1 MSPTLALRLGFA
13 RCPDNTVFGSLA
25 MKSPGLLIAALI
37 LASLSGVLYWSNRHK
52 PNSVDEGNVK
62 LKQVESPKILAFNH
76 DDIIQLAIRHKDT
89 AQIDL
94 SRNNSGA
101 WQITSPKPLSADQ
114 DAVASFL
121 SSFSSVSS
129 DRVVDEKPGD
139 LVPFGLKP
147 PAVELDATLKDKST
161 RKLLIGDQTP
171 AGNSYY
177 VMLSGDPR
185 LFTIASYVKS
195 GLDKSAGDLR
205 DKRLL
210 TADFDNVSQIDLL
223 NQKSPKKQQITFAR
237 NKDSWQILKPEP
249 FRAASS
255 RVEDL
260 IHSLKQVELDVTSD
274 EAKDTAAFRSAVPF
288 STVKIT
294 GASGTQE
301 LEVRQVKKALEKKPK
316 EKGKKQE
323 NEIIPA
329 DYYAKSSVVPGIYKV
344 PTSLA
349 TDLDKS
355 VEDFRDK
362 NLFDFGF
369 SEPNKIE
376 IHEGGKAYFLT
387 HSGSDWWG
395 PDGKKFDSS
404 TVQPVIDA
412 LRELSAS
419 KFPDS
424 GFTVPA
430 LDIKVISNNNQRTE
444 KVLISKNGERCIAK
458 RESEP
463 ALYELAPSAVSAL
476 QKSAS
481 ELKPSLPPAPTKK

>member
-1 MSPTLALRLGFA
+1 
-13 RCPDNTVFGSLA
+13 

-37 LASLSGVLYWSNRHK
+37 LAALSGVLYWSNRHK

-62 LKQVESPKILAFNH
+62 PKEGESPKILAFRH
-76 DDIIQLAIRHKDT
+76 DDIIELAIRHKDQ
-89 AQIDL
+89 AQIGL

-101 WQITSPKPLSADQ
+101 WQIISPKPLPADQ
-114 DAVASFL
+114 DAISSLL
-121 SSFSSVSS
+121 SSFSSVTS
-129 DRVVDEKPGD
+129 DRVVDEKPGN
-139 LVPFGLKP
+139 LAPFGLKP
-147 PAVELDATLKDKST
+147 PALELDATLKDKST

-195 GLDKSAGDLR
+195 GLDKSFGDLR

-210 TADFDNVSQIDLL
+210 TADFDKVSQIDLL
-223 NQKSPKKQQITFAR
+223 HQKSPTKRQITFAR
-237 NKDSWQILKPEP
+237 SKDSWQILKPEP
-249 FRAASS
+249 LRADSS

-260 IHSLKQVELDVTSD
+260 IHSLKEVKLDVSSD

-301 LEVRQVKKALEKKPK
+301 LEVRQFKKPQVKKTKK
-316 EKGKKQE
+316 KGKEQE
-323 NEIIPA
+323 SEITPA

-344 PTSLA
+344 PASFA
-349 TDLDKS
+349 TDLGKAL
-355 VEDFRDK
+355 EDFRDK
-362 NLFDFGF
+362 NLFDFGY
-369 SEPNKIE
+369 SGPDKIE
-376 IHEGGKAYFLT
+376 IHDGGKAYFLT

-404 TVQPVIDA
+404 TVQTVIDA

-430 LDIKVISNNNQRTE
+430 LDIDVVSNNNQRAE

-458 RESEP
+458 RESE
-463 ALYELAPSAVSAL
+463 AGLYELAPSAVSAL

-481 ELKPSLPPAPTKK
+481 ELKPALPLAPTKR

>member
-1 MSPTLALRLGFA
+1 
-13 RCPDNTVFGSLA
+13 
-25 MKSPGLLIAALI
+25 MKSPGLLIAVLI
-37 LASLSGVLYWSNRHK
+37 LAVLSGVLYWSNRHK
-52 PNSVDEGNVK
+52 PNSADTGNVK
-62 LKQVESPKILAFNH
+62 LNEVESPKILAFSH
-76 DDIIQLAIRHKDT
+76 DDIIQLAIRRKDG

-94 SRNNSGA
+94 SPSNSGA
-101 WQITSPKPLSADQ
+101 WQITSPKTLSADQ
-114 DAVASFL
+114 DAVSSLL
-121 SSFSSVSS
+121 SSFSSVTS

-139 LVPFGLKP
+139 LAPFGLKP

-171 AGNSYY
+171 AGSSYY

-210 TADFDNVSQIDLL
+210 TADFDKVSQIDLL

-249 FRAASS
+249 FRTDSS

-260 IHSLKQVELDVTSD
+260 IHSLKEVKLDIASD
-274 EAKDTAAFRSAVPF
+274 EAKYTAAFRSAVPF

-294 GASGTQE
+294 GVLGTQE
-301 LEVRQVKKALEKKPK
+301 LEVRQVKKAQNKPTK
-316 EKGKKQE
+316 EKGKEQE
-323 NEIIPA
+323 NEMAPA
-329 DYYAKSSVVPGIYKV
+329 DYYAQSSVVSGIYKI

-355 VEDFRDK
+355 LEDFRDK
-362 NLFDFGF
+362 KLFDFGY
-369 SEPNKIE
+369 SELDKIE
-376 IHEGGKAYFLT
+376 IHDGGKAYFLT

-404 TVQPVIDA
+404 TVQSVIDA

-424 GFTVPA
+424 GFAVPA
-430 LDIKVISNNNQRTE
+430 LDIKVVSNNNQRTE
-444 KVLISKNGERCIAK
+444 KVLISKNGERSIGK

-463 ALYELAPSAVSAL
+463 ALYELAPSAVSTL

-481 ELKPSLPPAPTKK
+481 ELKPALPLAPTKK